1 MNARCGCTAGAPA
14 EARAVRRFLLAIIFV
29 AAATRAGNAD
39 PALIPSPAQ
48 RAGLAC
54 RAPLALTRP
63 LAFASG
69 TDVGGAEIVGERW
82 RALGIPAPGWGR
94 GAGATV
100 SVRGGLVAPAG
111 TYTLRVDERGVRIA
125 AVDGEA
131 AFDALATLAQLPE
144 RDARG
149 WHIACTSITDRPA
162 LRWRIVS
169 DDISRGP
176 FPTMAYFKTRIR
188 TLAGLKINGYSP
200 YMEQVFADPA
210 HPYVAFP
217 ERLTAAELHEL
228 ATYAR
233 RFHVALIPQQ
243 QTFAHMHEA
252 LKWETLAP
260 LGELPHGYLLAE
272 SDPAT
277 YAYLE
282 PLLRAE
288 LAAVGTTPFFHV
300 GADEPLDLGRG
311 RTPRSPQVFADHV
324 KRVAAIVSAGGARP
338 MIWDDAIQADSS
350 ILALIPKSTVIVT
363 FHYGAEP
370 RFAPYIATIDRAGF
384 DQLVSPGAN
393 NWNELYADLDTAYA
407 NEARFLADAKA
418 AHSPHVLGMF
428 ETVWHDDGESLYES
442 TWAPLAFAAATA
454 WQTGPVDRTTWHRD
468 FAQAFFGTDA
478 AGFGADL
485 DDLAALRAALAMKP
499 ESDPP
504 DYLFWA
510 DPFDPR
516 IQARM
521 QTLDLADIRRRAERV
536 FTHLASARPP
546 LNVAAAQAMR
556 LAALRY
562 DVLARRYQIGKEA
575 RDYYDDARAHAGAH
589 QDGIVYRSLNVAKY
603 LCWELRDE
611 MTALKPLYAAAWDRE
626 SRPAGRDR
634 VLVRYDAAAQRAVA
648 QADKLYAAAREDYLR
663 AGTLPTFDDALGA
676 TR

>member
-1 MNARCGCTAGAPA
+1 MLRSALALAL
-14 EARAVRRFLLAIIFV
+14 FLLAAGAAGAAPALVPRPLHV
-29 AAATRAGNAD
+29 AAG
-39 PALIPSPAQ
+39 
-48 RAGLAC
+48 AC
-54 RAPLALTRP
+54 SSGPDLWRP
-63 LAFASG
+63 LRFARDVDAG
-69 TDVGGAEIVGERW
+69 GFAIVRERWTALGLPAPVLAARGGATDVDVALDRAIAPRGYRLTVERT
-82 RALGIPAPGWGR
+82 GI
-94 GAGATV
+94 
-100 SVRGGLVAPAG
+100 
-111 TYTLRVDERGVRIA
+111 RIA
-125 AVDGEA
+125 AGDTEA

-149 WHIACTSITDRPA
+149 WHIACTAIDDRPA

-188 TLAGLKINGYSP
+188 ALAALKINGYSP
-200 YMEQVFADPA
+200 YMESVFADPA

-217 ERLTAAELHEL
+217 EALTGAELHEL
-228 ATYAR
+228 AVYAR
-233 RFHVALIPQQ
+233 AFHVALIPSQ

-288 LAAVGTTPFFHV
+288 VTAAGATPFFNV
-300 GADEPLDLGRG
+300 NSDEPLDLGRG
-311 RTPRSPQVFADHV
+311 RTPRTAAVFAAHV
-324 KRVAAIVSAGGARP
+324 NRVGAVVSAGGARP
-338 MIWDDAIQADSS
+338 IVWDDAIQSDPS
-350 ILALIPKSTVIVT
+350 ILGLLAKRTVIAT

-370 RFAPYIATIDRAGF
+370 SFAKYIATIDRAGF

-418 AHSPHVLGMF
+418 AHSPHVLGML
-428 ETVWHDDGESLYES
+428 ETVWHDDGETLYEA
-442 TWAPLAFAAATA
+442 TWAPVAFAAASA
-454 WQTGPVDRTTWHRD
+454 WQVAPVDRATWHRT
-468 FAQAFFGTDA
+468 FAQVFFGADA

-485 DDLAALRAALAMKP
+485 DDLAALRTALTMKP
-499 ESDPP
+499 ETDPP
-504 DYLFWA
+504 DYLFWS

-521 QTLDLADIRRRAERV
+521 QALDLAGIRLRAERV
-536 FTHLASARPP
+536 LTRLAGAHPR
-546 LNVAAAQAMR
+546 LNEHAVAVMR

-575 RDYYDDARAHAGAH
+575 RDYYDDARTHAATH
-589 QDGIVYRSLNVAKY
+589 DDGIVYRSLNVAKY

-611 MTALKPLYAAAWDRE
+611 MTALAPLYAAAWNYE
-626 SRPAGRDR
+626 SRPAGLAR
-634 VLVRYDAAAQRAVA
+634 VLVRYRAAAERATA
-648 QADKLYAAAREDYLR
+648 QADALYAAAREDYLR
-663 AGTLPTFDDALGA
+663 TGTLPTFDDALGA